1 MMPDLPVTFLY
12 TNSFDTTADLLILNL
27 GSEKFFRFNFD
38 LWRDYRIYIDD
49 ERFEIENPTGLR
61 ICDQGL
67 AKAYWRKPMRKQ
79 HMFPDMQ
86 IPQIENYI
94 EEELWYA
101 MRELVNRFWLEGKLV
116 LTEPFADMRG
126 GKLIQARIAKKYFDV
141 PAARFVCGRSK
152 KSDPTTS
159 VVKSLTSSRVKEGAV
174 IYTTRV
180 RMEELDSSSPWYTQ
194 EFVEAEKDITVAF
207 VRDQF
212 FAFELPR
219 EGFVQRTID
228 WREVSLETATSD
240 WPTHQLPD
248 KLKAGIFSFMRD
260 MGLHYGRL
268 DFLYTQGKYVFLEVN
283 SNGEW
288 GWLDVEG
295 KYGLRDKIAK
305 EVSPLTP
312 VHSVPTTR
320 DIRLI

>member
-1 MMPDLPVTFLY
+1 
-12 TNSFDTTADLLILNL
+12 
-27 GSEKFFRFNFD
+27 
-38 LWRDYRIYIDD
+38 
-49 ERFEIENPTGLR
+49 
-61 ICDQGL
+61 
-67 AKAYWRKPMRKQ
+67 
-79 HMFPDMQ
+79 
-86 IPQIENYI
+86 
-94 EEELWYA
+94 
-101 MRELVNRFWLEGKLV
+101 
-116 LTEPFADMRG
+116 
-126 GKLIQARIAKKYFDV
+126 
-141 PAARFVCGRSK
+141 
-152 KSDPTTS
+152 
-159 VVKSLTSSRVKEGAV
+159 
-174 IYTTRV
+174 
-180 RMEELDSSSPWYTQ
+180 MEELDSSSPWYTQ